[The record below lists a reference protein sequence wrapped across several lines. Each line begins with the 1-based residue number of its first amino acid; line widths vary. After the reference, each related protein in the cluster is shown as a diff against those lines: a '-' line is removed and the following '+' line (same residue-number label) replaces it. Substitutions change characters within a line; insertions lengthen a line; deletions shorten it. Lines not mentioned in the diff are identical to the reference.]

1 MSRARTA
8 SRPAK
13 RGSRGRRSTLVDGT
27 ALEQGL
33 LITTSHCAADGFVP
47 DQTLFAPAYVA
58 SDTELAEMID
68 RLAATLGDV
77 DSRIKS
83 VLR

>member
-1 MSRARTA
+1 MSDAPVDPTTTHA
-8 SRPAK
+8 WSRLA
-13 RGSRGRRSTLVDGT
+13 
-27 ALEQGL
+27 AL
-33 LITTSHCAADGFVP
+33 ADGFAP

-58 SDTELAEMID
+58 TDTELAEMID

-83 VLR
+83 VLA